1 MDYLKA
7 VSPQEAVETMGL
19 IKDNQVQKTIYR
31 NHRQGYTNDR
41 GKLRRHIA
49 SIPFWVTL
57 DPRFADYFHKDAPA
71 EERKKDIYRFL
82 RDHPE
87 FLLVDKL

>member
-1 MDYLKA
+1 MEYLKA
-7 VSPQEAVETMGL
+7 VDPAEAVATINL
-19 IKDNQVQKTIYR
+19 IKENQVQKTVYR

-41 GKLRRHIA
+41 AKTRRHIA
-49 SIPFWVTL
+49 SIPFWVTCE
-57 DPRFADYFHKDAPA
+57 PKYAGYFHKDAPP

-87 FLLVDKL
+87 FLVVDKL